1 LNTWWLL
8 GAEVAEVLPMEI
20 MVVLVEL
27 VVLEQ
32 LQAFLLL
39 GVQVY
44 L

>member
-1 LNTWWLL
+1 LVAE
-8 GAEVAEVLPMEI
+8 AEVEVLPMEI
-20 MVVLVEL
+20 MVEVAEL

-32 LQAFLLL
+32 LQDFLLL

>member
-1 LNTWWLL
+1 LVAV
-8 GAEVAEVLPMEI
+8 AEAEVLPMEI
-20 MVVLVEL
+20 MVEVAEL

-32 LQAFLLL
+32 LQDFLLL